1 MGFWIVAA
9 AGFALWIWFRY
20 SFQGDLNCP
29 VPGTSDSTY
38 GKSSWQ
44 WFPPGEVCAY
54 PGTDIATDYPSTAG
68 GVVGIF
74 LVVVPL
80 VVLPLWIW
88 SEVRIRDLVNR
99 STPASRSR
107 PLATAT
113 ERSARP

>member
-9 AGFALWIWFRY
+9 AGFALWIWVRY

-29 VPGTSDSTY
+29 VPGASDSTY
-38 GKSSWQ
+38 GTSSWQ
-44 WFPPGEVCAY
+44 WFPPGEVCSY
-54 PGTDIATDYPSTAG
+54 PGTHIPTDSPSAAS

-88 SEVRIRDLVNR
+88 SEVKIRDVNR
-99 STPASRSR
+99 SASAGTYTLR
-107 PLATAT
+107 
-113 ERSARP
+113 AREGGSQ